1 MFSKLATYL
10 RETRGEITHISWPTR
25 RQVVLYTALV
35 AVLSLATAAYL
46 GILDALLTRG
56 LGILLG

>member
-25 RQVVLYTALV
+25 KQVAIYTALV
-35 AVLSLATAAYL
+35 VVLSLATAVYL
-46 GILDALLTRG
+46 GVLDTLFTRG
-56 LGILLG
+56 LGTLVG